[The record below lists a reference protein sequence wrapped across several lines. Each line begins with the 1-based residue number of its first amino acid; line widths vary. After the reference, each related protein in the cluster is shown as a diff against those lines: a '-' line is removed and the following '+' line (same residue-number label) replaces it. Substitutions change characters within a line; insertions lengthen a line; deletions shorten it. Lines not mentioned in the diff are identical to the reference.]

1 MKYKSLRSL
10 IACFL
15 FVSIVQQARSLD
27 LGVSY
32 AAFQTPDGKPYVEVN
47 IEIAAVSILYQK
59 TESEKLQAGA
69 EILILI
75 KKGDEIANY
84 EKYNIQS
91 PLVDAPQSLL
101 DVKRLAVP
109 EGDYTLE
116 VAVQDLNATENK
128 DHFSTPISVRFPKQ
142 IHLSEIQ
149 LLRSFKRD
157 DSENPFAK
165 NGYFLEPLPFNF
177 YDRGAVRLAFYGE
190 IYHSNKNIAA
200 DAEYLV
206 RYYIEQEKGNGIKS
220 LISTGSQRKKP
231 SEIDALLVQ
240 MDISKLESGNYTLT
254 VEIRNAAN
262 EALATRQLT
271 FQRSNPYLNVQEID
285 LTDEALAQQFTEK
298 LEEKELKY
306 VLASLSPI
314 VAGDDAEV
322 LNNVARDKDLK
333 NKRYFIFRHFVR
345 QDPNNPEEAF
355 NRYME
360 LAKFVDK
367 RFYSGFRRG
376 FETDRGRTYLRFGAP
391 DDLVHVEDEP
401 GAAPYEIWVY
411 YSFPKTKQSN
421 VKFLFYNPSLA
432 GEDYIMLHSTARGE
446 IQDPKWERKLYNR
459 NVTEYVDGDNYHD
472 GTNLE
477 RNLGRRAKE
486 YFTDF

>member
-1 MKYKSLRSL
+1 MKNKSLLQSL
-10 IACFL
+10 VCLL
-15 FVSIVQQARSLD
+15 FAAFANQADALD

-32 AAFQTPDGKPYVEVN
+32 AAYQTPDGKPYLEVN
-47 IEIAAVSILYQK
+47 VEIAAVSILYQK
-59 TESEKLQAGA
+59 TEGEKLQAGA

-75 KKGDEIANY
+75 KKGDEIVNY

-109 EGDYTLE
+109 EGDYELE
-116 VAVQDLNATENK
+116 VAVQDLNATDNK
-128 DHFSTPISVRFPKQ
+128 DQFRTRVSVRFPKQ
-142 IHLSEIQ
+142 LYLSEIQ

-157 DSENPFAK
+157 DTEHPFTK

-177 YDRGAVRLAFYGE
+177 YERGTVRLAFYGE
-190 IYHSNKNIAA
+190 IYHSNKSIAA
-200 DAEYLV
+200 EAEYLV

-231 SEIDALLVQ
+231 TDIDALLVQ
-240 MDISKLESGNYTLT
+240 MDISKLESGNYSLT
-254 VEIRNAAN
+254 VEVRNAAN
-262 EALATRQLT
+262 EALASRQVT
-271 FQRSNPYLNVQEID
+271 FQRSNPYLNVQEVD

-345 QDPNNPEEAF
+345 KDPNNPEAAF
-355 NRYME
+355 NQYME

-391 DDLVHVEDEP
+391 DDMVHVEDEP

-411 YSFPKTKQSN
+411 YSFPTTKQSN

-472 GTNLE
+472 ATGVE
-477 RNLGRRAKE
+477 RNLGRRARE